1 MKSNSLPTFVSSV
14 CFVIPGNAE
23 ITAVGLQTLKQTS
36 IMSSERKK
44 RREAEQRQIQHN
56 LTHQT
61 AEKRQKN
68 ILDYYRLREQRC
80 ILKMIPPLICKHP
93 GILVVKGEIIKSS

>member
-1 MKSNSLPTFVSSV
+1 MFDTHLHFYYALFVLKDTNFEK
-14 CFVIPGNAE
+14 CFAITENAE

-61 AEKRQKN
+61 AKERQKN

-80 ILKMIPPLICKHP
+80 ILKMIPPPL
-93 GILVVKGEIIKSS
+93 